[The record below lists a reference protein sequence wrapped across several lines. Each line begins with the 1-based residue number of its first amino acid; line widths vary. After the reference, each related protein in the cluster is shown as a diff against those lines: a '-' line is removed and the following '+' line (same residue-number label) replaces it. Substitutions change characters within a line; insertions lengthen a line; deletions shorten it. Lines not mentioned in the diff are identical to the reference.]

1 MFGMMAHLS
10 PRRQGDLGELS
21 AMEWLAS
28 QSYKLWLPVGHSRDS
43 DLIAEDDDERLL
55 RVQVKTT
62 TRYRNHRWEV
72 MICTRGGNQSWNG
85 LVKRLSSA
93 SKSEE
98 QIQSIRNDFLA
109 RLAEIDRSY
118 PESERQELQE
128 DFVRIQRFLDR
139 HQKGA
144 AGGMTEPQFLAGKA
158 AGTQN

>member
-1 MFGMMAHLS
+1 MADETRPTVLQSISLPPELDDQLRAVAFVLS
-10 PRRQGDLGELS
+10 FR
-21 AMEWLAS
+21 
-28 QSYKLWLPVGHSRDS
+28 KS
-43 DLIAEDDDERLL
+43 DLVRLFVANGL
-55 RVQVKTT
+55 
-62 TRYRNHRWEV
+62 
-72 MICTRGGNQSWNG
+72 NG
-85 LVKRLSSA
+85 LVKHLSSA

-98 QIQSIRNDFLA
+98 EIQSMRKEFLA